1 LSRAYSGG
9 GTLAASRLAVRLD
22 GNRTGMNVRFLE
34 TFVWLA
40 RLRSFRLTAERLH
53 ATQAAISSRI
63 SALEQE
69 LGVRL
74 FERGPREATL
84 TQDGTK
90 ALPFAEQILQLN
102 RAMLASVGDRSKIAG
117 LLRLGAIESVVHTWL
132 PELLKR
138 IHDEYPNLTLEL
150 ASDTSA
156 NLSFQ
161 LTNGHLDAALLTTP
175 VTGADAANAPLGSLP
190 MCWMASPTLNLSAEP
205 LSETELAAFQI
216 ISFARH
222 SPPHA
227 FLADLFAAAGETA
240 VRINCVSSVAA
251 IIRLVVDGFG
261 IAVLPAAF
269 VMRELEAGQLQIL
282 KVAHRVPPL
291 PLVVSYRRSPDS
303 LLAESIARLARAVM
317 LDYSLRHGPQ
327 FSLVPQTADAAFPEG
342 DAEVS

>member
-1 LSRAYSGG
+1 
-9 GTLAASRLAVRLD
+9 
-22 GNRTGMNVRFLE
+22 MNVRFLE

-53 ATQAAISSRI
+53 ATQAAVSSRI
-63 SALEQE
+63 SALEEE

-117 LLRLGAIESVVHTWL
+117 LLRLGAIESIVHTWL

-138 IHDEYPNLTLEL
+138 VRDEYPNLTLEL
-150 ASDTSA
+150 TSDTSA
-156 NLSFQ
+156 NLSLQ

-175 VTGADAANAPLGSLP
+175 VTGADAVNAPLGSLP
-190 MCWMASPTLNLSAEP
+190 MGWMASPALNLSAEP

-216 ISFARH
+216 VSFARH

-269 VMRELEAGQLQIL
+269 VMRELEGGQLQTL
-282 KVAHRVPPL
+282 KVAHQVPAL

-327 FSLVPQTADAAFPEG
+327 FALVPQTTDAATATGSADA
-342 DAEVS
+342 S